1 MSLQTHIKMIWFFII
16 VNFLLLIYL
25 TYVVVSNNE
34 LIKQNKANI
43 IANKQTLSH
52 INT

>member
-1 MSLQTHIKMIWFFII
+1 MGLLTHVKLIWMVII
-16 VNFLLLIYL
+16 INFLLLIYL
-25 TYVVVSNNE
+25 TYVVVSNNQ

-52 INT
+52 VQ

>member
-1 MSLQTHIKMIWFFII
+1 MSLLTHVKLIWFFII
-16 VNFLLLIYL
+16 INFLLLIYL
-25 TYVVVSNNE
+25 TYVVLSNNA

-52 INT
+52 QQ